1 VAKYRADVK
10 ALKYYT
16 NRGIVLPMIHTKSSV
31 YTAILLVGDLVAYLF
46 SLIVALG
53 IRYGHMPGRTLIY
66 VHLSSFAILFLV
78 FIVINFSAGLY
89 NKRSLLAP
97 NRIPGLLVRTQA
109 IAVLISVAFFY
120 FLPTSITP
128 KANLFIYAV
137 VSTLLLAL
145 WRLVVFPVVSSARSQ
160 RAILVGVNGEI
171 QDLFDEI
178 NNRSRYGITFVE
190 KFEPAS
196 STEETVLKIGESVCR
211 NNASVLVVDLHN
223 KTVESAIPFLYSLI
237 FSGVQVIDAGKLFE
251 GIFDRVPLSMVG
263 ERWLVENTGTSA
275 VGRLVYDVVK
285 RALDIFAATILG
297 LVSLIFYPFVYWAI
311 RMDDKGPLF
320 IYQNRIGKNGKPI
333 KIIKFRSMAAV
344 DGSKHD
350 DGGDY
355 ARGPMSSGDRSDMQV
370 TRVGRFIRLTRID
383 ELPQLWNVLRGD
395 ISLVGPRPE
404 LPALVSVY
412 EKEIPYYNV
421 RHLIQ
426 PGLSGW
432 AQIYHLTHPHHVVA
446 INETRDKLSYDL
458 YYVKHRSFMLDLRI
472 VLQTFKALISR
483 RGV

>member
-1 VAKYRADVK
+1 
-10 ALKYYT
+10 
-16 NRGIVLPMIHTKSSV
+16 MIHTKNSI
-31 YTAILLVGDLVAYLF
+31 YTAILLVGDLVAYMF
-46 SLIVALG
+46 SLIAALA
-53 IRYGHMPGRTLIY
+53 IRYGQMPGRALIY
-66 VHLSSFAILFLV
+66 VHLSSFAILFVV

-89 NKRSLLAP
+89 NKRSLLSP
-97 NRIPGLLVRTQA
+97 NRIPGLLVRTQT

-120 FLPTSITP
+120 FLPVSITP

-145 WRLVVFPVVSSARSQ
+145 WRIVIFPVLSSARSQ
-160 RAILVGVNGEI
+160 RAVLVGVNGEI

-178 NNRSRYGITFVE
+178 NKRYRYGVTFME
-190 KFEPAS
+190 KLEPA
-196 STEETVLKIGESVCR
+196 ETAEATVAKIGEAVR
-211 NNASVLVVDLHN
+211 RTGATMLVVDLHN
-223 KTVESAIPFLYSLI
+223 KKVEAAIPFLYSLI
-237 FSGVQVIDAGKLFE
+237 FSGVQVIDAAKLYE

-263 ERWLVENTGTSA
+263 ERWLVENTGTTA
-275 VGRLVYDVVK
+275 VGRMVYDVVK
-285 RALDIFAATILG
+285 RAVDIAVATVLG
-297 LVSLIFYPFVYWAI
+297 LISLIFYPFVFWAI
-311 RMDDKGPLF
+311 RIDDKGPLF
-320 IYQNRIGKNGKPI
+320 IHQDRIGRNGKPI

-344 DGSKHD
+344 GGDMHD
-350 DGGDY
+350 DGGVY
-355 ARGPMSSGDRSDMQV
+355 TQTGANTGKSEMRV
-370 TRVGRFIRLTRID
+370 TRVGKFIRLTRID

-432 AQIYHLTHPHHVVA
+432 AQIYHSTHPHHAVA
-446 INETRDKLSYDL
+446 VNDTRDKLSYDL
-458 YYVKHRSFMLDLRI
+458 YYVKHRSFLLDLRI
-472 VLQTFKALISR
+472 ALQTFRALMSR

>member
-1 VAKYRADVK
+1 
-10 ALKYYT
+10 
-16 NRGIVLPMIHTKSSV
+16 MIHTKSSV

-46 SLIVALG
+46 SLIIALA
-53 IRYGHMPGRTLIY
+53 IRYGQMPGRALIY
-66 VHLSSFAILFLV
+66 LHLSSFAILFIV
-78 FIVINFSAGLY
+78 FIIINFSAGLY
-89 NKRSLLAP
+89 NKRSLLSP
-97 NRIPGLLVRTQA
+97 NHIPGLLVRTQA

-120 FLPTSITP
+120 FAPVSITP

-145 WRLVVFPVVSSARSQ
+145 WRMVIFPVASSARSQ
-160 RAILVGVNGEI
+160 RAVLVGVNSEI

-178 NNRSRYGITFVE
+178 NTRSRYGITFVE
-190 KFEPAS
+190 KLEPAAS
-196 STEETVLKIGESVCR
+196 AEATVVKIGEAVR
-211 NNASVLVVDLHN
+211 RANASVIVVDLHN
-223 KTVESAIPFLYSLI
+223 KMVESAIPFLYSLI
-237 FSGVQVIDAGKLFE
+237 FSGVQVIDAAKLYE

-263 ERWLVENTGTSA
+263 ERWLVENTGASA

-285 RALDIFAATILG
+285 RTIDILVAGILG
-297 LVSLIFYPFVYWAI
+297 VISLIFYPFIFWAI

-320 IYQNRIGKNGKPI
+320 IRQDRIGRNGRPI
-333 KIIKFRSMAAV
+333 KIIKFRSMAAN
-344 DGSKHD
+344 
-350 DGGDY
+350 DGGAY
-355 ARGPMSSGDRSDMQV
+355 NSEGKSDLQV
-370 TRVGRFIRLTRID
+370 THVGKFIRFTRID

-395 ISLVGPRPE
+395 ISLIGPRPE

-432 AQIYHLTHPHHVVA
+432 AQIYHATHPHHAVA
-446 INETRDKLSYDL
+446 VNDTRDKLSYDL
-458 YYVKHRSFMLDLRI
+458 YYVKHRSFLLDLRI
-472 VLQTFKALISR
+472 ALQTFRALLSK

>member
-1 VAKYRADVK
+1 
-10 ALKYYT
+10 
-16 NRGIVLPMIHTKSSV
+16 MIHTKSSV

-46 SLIVALG
+46 SLIIALA
-53 IRYGHMPGRTLIY
+53 IRYGQIPGRALIY
-66 VHLSSFAILFLV
+66 LHLSSFAILFIV
-78 FIVINFSAGLY
+78 FIIINFSAGLY
-89 NKRSLLAP
+89 NKRSLLSP

-120 FLPTSITP
+120 FAPVSITP
-128 KANLFIYAV
+128 KANLFIYAI

-145 WRLVVFPVVSSARSQ
+145 WRMVIFPVASSARSQ
-160 RAILVGVNGEI
+160 RAVLVGVNGEI

-178 NNRSRYGITFVE
+178 NTRSRYGITFVE
-190 KFEPAS
+190 KLEPAANA
-196 STEETVLKIGESVCR
+196 EATVAKIGEAVR
-211 NNASVLVVDLHN
+211 RANASVIVVDLHN
-223 KTVESAIPFLYSLI
+223 KMVESAIPFLYSLI
-237 FSGVQVIDAGKLFE
+237 FSGVQVIDAAKLYE

-263 ERWLVENTGTSA
+263 ERWLVENTGASA

-285 RALDIFAATILG
+285 RTIDILVAGILG
-297 LVSLIFYPFVYWAI
+297 VISLIFYPFIFWAI

-320 IYQNRIGKNGKPI
+320 IRQDRIGRNGRPI
-333 KIIKFRSMAAV
+333 KIIKFRSMAAN
-344 DGSKHD
+344 
-350 DGGDY
+350 DGGAY
-355 ARGPMSSGDRSDMQV
+355 NSEGKSDLQV
-370 TRVGRFIRLTRID
+370 THVGKFIRFTRID

-395 ISLVGPRPE
+395 ISLIGPRPE

-432 AQIYHLTHPHHVVA
+432 AQIYHATHPHHAVA
-446 INETRDKLSYDL
+446 VNDTRDKLSYDL
-458 YYVKHRSFMLDLRI
+458 YYVKHRSFLLDLRI
-472 VLQTFKALISR
+472 ALQTFRALLSK

>member
-1 VAKYRADVK
+1 
-10 ALKYYT
+10 
-16 NRGIVLPMIHTKSSV
+16 MIHTKNSI
-31 YTAILLVGDLVAYLF
+31 YTAILLVGDLVAYMF
-46 SLIVALG
+46 SLIAALA
-53 IRYGHMPGRTLIY
+53 IRYGQMPGRALIY
-66 VHLSSFAILFLV
+66 VHLSSLAILFVV

-89 NKRSLLAP
+89 NKRSLLSP
-97 NRIPGLLVRTQA
+97 NRIPGLLVRTQT

-120 FLPTSITP
+120 FLPVSITP

-145 WRLVVFPVVSSARSQ
+145 WRIVIFPVLSSARSQ
-160 RAILVGVNGEI
+160 RAVLVGVNGEI

-178 NNRSRYGITFVE
+178 NKRYRYGVTFME
-190 KFEPAS
+190 KLEPA
-196 STEETVLKIGESVCR
+196 ETAEATVAKIGEAVR
-211 NNASVLVVDLHN
+211 RTGATMLVVDLHN
-223 KTVESAIPFLYSLI
+223 KKVEAAIPFLYSLI
-237 FSGVQVIDAGKLFE
+237 FSGVQVIDAAKLYE

-263 ERWLVENTGTSA
+263 ERWLVENTGTTA
-275 VGRLVYDVVK
+275 VGRMVYDVVK
-285 RALDIFAATILG
+285 RAVDIAVATVLG
-297 LVSLIFYPFVYWAI
+297 LISLIFYPFVFWAI
-311 RMDDKGPLF
+311 RIDDKGPLF
-320 IYQNRIGKNGKPI
+320 IHQDRIGRNGKPI

-344 DGSKHD
+344 GGDMHD
-350 DGGDY
+350 DGGVY
-355 ARGPMSSGDRSDMQV
+355 TQTGANTGKSEMRV
-370 TRVGRFIRLTRID
+370 TRVGKFIRLTRID

-432 AQIYHLTHPHHVVA
+432 AQIYHSTHPHHAVA
-446 INETRDKLSYDL
+446 VNDTRDKLSYDL
-458 YYVKHRSFMLDLRI
+458 YYVKHRSFLLDLRI
-472 VLQTFKALISR
+472 ALQTFRALMSR